1 VDWVKF
7 QITRP
12 GHYTIRA
19 KGSNSNRLDTYIE
32 VYDSNMTP
40 IGEDDDGGENLD
52 SRLTLYLESGLY
64 YLKAECLEENPG
76 QPYDLSVMED

>member
-1 VDWVKF
+1 VDWVKI

-12 GHYTIRA
+12 GRYTIRA

-32 VYDSNMTP
+32 LYDSNMVP

-52 SRLTLYLESGLY
+52 SRLALSLESGVY
-64 YLKAECLEENPG
+64 YLKAECLDESPN
-76 QPYDLSVMED
+76 QPYDLSVMEE